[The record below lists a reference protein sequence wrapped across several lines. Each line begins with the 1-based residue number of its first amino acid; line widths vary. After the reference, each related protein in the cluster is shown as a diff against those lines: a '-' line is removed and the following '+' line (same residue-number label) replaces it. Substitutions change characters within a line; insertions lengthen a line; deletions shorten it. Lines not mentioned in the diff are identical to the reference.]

1 MHEAKKNARHV
12 AYAKARQ
19 GTPSLEELLA
29 KGDYEGLKILK
40 AKELSALCK
49 EIGQP
54 AYGMQKLQGQPHPCV
69 IDKHINCLH
78 PLQHALSAC
87 HAILTA
93 CSL

>member
-1 MHEAKKNARHV
+1 MHEAKKDARHV
-12 AYAKARQ
+12 ARAKARQ

-29 KGDYEGLKILK
+29 KGDYEGLKVLK

-54 AYGMQKLQGQPHPCV
+54 AYGKHKSPGRTHPRQV
-69 IDKHINCLH
+69 LIS
-78 PLQHALSAC
+78 PATRAQSARHAF
-87 HAILTA
+87 LTA